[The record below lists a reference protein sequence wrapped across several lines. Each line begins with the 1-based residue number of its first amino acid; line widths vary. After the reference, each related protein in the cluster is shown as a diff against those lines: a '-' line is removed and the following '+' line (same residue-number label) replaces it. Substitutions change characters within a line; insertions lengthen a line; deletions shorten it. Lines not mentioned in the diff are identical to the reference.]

1 MEKRGIS
8 PLIATVLLIGFTITI
23 AAILMIWG
31 GNLVKER
38 AEKIS
43 ARTEA
48 QTSCTAKVEIGLNSA
63 KCTTEDNKDIVKD
76 IVKISVE
83 NKGSDTINAFRA
95 RINYDGDSETTTTYN
110 LLNPTSQTSLK
121 VEYDT
126 SKGMPKSVIIFPVLN
141 KQSLSYTCSEKSKEI
156 EVEDCL

>member
-1 MEKRGIS
+1 MEKRGFS

-63 KCTTEDNKDIVKD
+63 KCDTTEEI
-76 IVKISVE
+76 IKISVE

>member
-63 KCTTEDNKDIVKD
+63 KCSTEDNKD

-83 NKGSDTINAFRA
+83 NKGSDIINAFRA
-95 RINYDGDSETTTTYN
+95 RINYDGDSETTTVYN
-110 LLNPTSQTSLK
+110 SLNPTSQTSLK
-121 VEYDT
+121 VEYT
-126 SKGMPKSVIIFPVLN
+126 KGTPKSVIVFPVLN

-156 EVEDCL
+156 EVEGCL

>member
-63 KCTTEDNKDIVKD
+63 KCDTTEE

-83 NKGSDTINAFRA
+83 NKGSDIINAFRA

-121 VEYDT
+121 VEYT
-126 SKGMPKSVIIFPVLN
+126 KGTPKSVIVFPVLN

>member
-63 KCTTEDNKDIVKD
+63 KCDTTEEI
-76 IVKISVE
+76 IKISVE
-83 NKGSDTINAFRA
+83 NKGSDIINAFRA

-156 EVEDCL
+156 EVEGCL

>member
-63 KCTTEDNKDIVKD
+63 KCDTTEE

-83 NKGSDTINAFRA
+83 NKGSDIINAFRA

>member
-95 RINYDGDSETTTTYN
+95 RINYDDGDSETTTIYN
-110 LLNPTSQTSLK
+110 SLN
-121 VEYDT
+121 
-126 SKGMPKSVIIFPVLN
+126 
-141 KQSLSYTCSEKSKEI
+141 
-156 EVEDCL
+156 

>member
-63 KCTTEDNKDIVKD
+63 KCDTTEEI
-76 IVKISVE
+76 IKISVE

-126 SKGMPKSVIIFPVLN
+126 SKGTPKSVIIFPVLN

>member
-63 KCTTEDNKDIVKD
+63 KCSTEDNKD

-83 NKGSDTINAFRA
+83 NKGSDIINAFRA

>member
-95 RINYDGDSETTTTYN
+95 RINYDGDSETTTVYN
-110 LLNPTSQTSLK
+110 SLNPTSQTSLK
-121 VEYDT
+121 VEYT
-126 SKGMPKSVIIFPVLN
+126 KGTPKSVIVFPVLN

-156 EVEDCL
+156 EVEDCS

>member
-95 RINYDGDSETTTTYN
+95 RINYDGDSETTTVYN

-126 SKGMPKSVIIFPVLN
+126 SKGTPKSVIVFPVLN

>member
-43 ARTEA
+43 ARTDA

-63 KCTTEDNKDIVKD
+63 KCDTTEE

-83 NKGSDTINAFRA
+83 NKGSDIINAFRA

>member
-63 KCTTEDNKDIVKD
+63 KCDTTEEI
-76 IVKISVE
+76 IKISVE

>member
-31 GNLVKER
+31 GNLIKER

-48 QTSCTAKVEIGLNSA
+48 QTSCTAKVEIDINSA
-63 KCTTEDNKDIVKD
+63 KCDTTEEI
-76 IVKISVE
+76 IKISVE
-83 NKGSDTINAFRA
+83 NKGSDSIDAFRV
-95 RINYDGDSETTTTYN
+95 RIDYESGDPETTTIFN
-110 LLNPTSQTSLK
+110 SPKFQPASQTSLK
-121 VEYDT
+121 PEYDS
-126 SKGMPKSVIIFPVLN
+126 SKTPKSVIVFPVLN

-156 EVEDCL
+156 EVEDC

>member
-1 MEKRGIS
+1 
-8 PLIATVLLIGFTITI
+8 
-23 AAILMIWG
+23 MIWG

-63 KCTTEDNKDIVKD
+63 KCDTTEEI
-76 IVKISVE
+76 IKISVE